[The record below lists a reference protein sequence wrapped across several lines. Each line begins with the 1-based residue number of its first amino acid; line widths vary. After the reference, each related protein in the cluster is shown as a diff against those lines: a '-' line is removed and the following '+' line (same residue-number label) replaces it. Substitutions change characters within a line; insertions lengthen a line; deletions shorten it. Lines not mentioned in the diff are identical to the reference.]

1 MSEAAGASRAV
12 GAAVLARLRGA
23 PAAQGVALFDADVAG
38 MGGVAVLP
46 RIEIGGGQE
55 SDWSAVAMRGREVRT
70 AVTVRVADGQRARLG
85 ALVAAVEAAG
95 EALAGDIGGWR
106 VAAAAFVRSKPVAEK
121 GGAAVL
127 VEHRVRVAEV

>member
-1 MSEAAGASRAV
+1 
-12 GAAVLARLRGA
+12 LRGA
-23 PAAQGVALFDADVAG
+23 AACGGVALFDADAAG
-38 MGGVAVLP
+38 TEAVSVLP
-46 RIEIGGGQE
+46 RIEVGGGQG
-55 SDWSAVAMRGREVRT
+55 SDWSAVAMRGREIRT

-95 EALAGDIGGWR
+95 EALAGNIGGWR

-127 VEHRVRVAEV
+127 VEHRVRVMEIQGAA